1 VALTWAPVFIALYI
15 CAPMRTPV
23 ENLIR
28 RTTLIVLKIK
38 RVAEAFLFSERWRK
52 YAQYNGIDALKRM
65 IKSIRDETIRNVNL
79 L

>member
-1 VALTWAPVFIALYI
+1 MGAGVWVFITRYI
-15 CAPMRTPV
+15 CTRMRALGA
-23 ENLIR
+23 NLIR

-52 YAQYNGIDALKRM
+52 YAQYNGIDALKCM